1 MVLALQQQQ
10 EESACRA
17 MGMGLADLVI
27 DAISA
32 LVLSHETW
40 KQRFEDSFFC
50 VRQEKVNGLEHWTWQ
65 PDIRLTF

>member
-1 MVLALQQQQ
+1 
-10 EESACRA
+10 
-17 MGMGLADLVI
+17 MGLVDLVI

-50 VRQEKVNGLEHWTWQ
+50 VRQEKGKWAGAL
-65 PDIRLTF
+65 DMAA